1 MRLFVY
7 SVYTDSGVFVYSV
20 YTDSGVFVYTL
31 YTDSGVFV
39 YSVTF
44 MIFAVVKE
52 ICSIVVY
59 GGKV

>member
-7 SVYTDSGVFVYSV
+7 SGVFVYSV
-20 YTDSGVFVYTL
+20 YTDSGVFIYTL
-31 YTDSGVFV
+31 NTNSGVFV
-39 YSVTF
+39 YSVAF
-44 MIFAVVKE
+44 MVFAVVKE

>member
-1 MRLFVY
+1 M
-7 SVYTDSGVFVYSV
+7 
-20 YTDSGVFVYTL
+20 DSGVFVYTL